1 MRMRRKSNLDERINS
16 SSDFLIAC
24 EHEFTNSL
32 EYIKEKDY
40 IDFKKLFA
48 NDNPIEIDLG
58 CGLGAFLVKKA
69 KQCPNINFIGVEK
82 FSNIIISAI
91 DKIRAENIKNV
102 KFINCRVECIEKFIP
117 NNSIS
122 KIYLNFSNPLNN
134 VSDEKKR
141 LTYKRFLEIYKK
153 ILKENGVIIQKTD
166 NRDFFEYSIESFKQ
180 NGFLVDEIN
189 YDLVSNPVKD
199 NIETEHEKKYILD
212 GRKIH
217 RLKAVLTPF
226 NI

>member
-16 SSDFLIAC
+16 SSDLLIAC

-32 EYIKEKDY
+32 EYIKNKEY
-40 IDFKKLFA
+40 IDFQKLFT
-48 NDNPIEIDLG
+48 NNNPIEIDLG
-58 CGLGAFLVKKA
+58 CGLGTFLLEKA
-69 KQCPNINFIGVEK
+69 KQNPNINFIGVEK
-82 FSNIIISAI
+82 FSNIIIAAI
-91 DKIRAENIKNV
+91 DKIRFENIKNV

-166 NRDFFEYSIESFKQ
+166 NREFFEYSIESFKQ
-180 NGFLVDEIN
+180 NGFIVDEIN
-189 YDLVSNPVKD
+189 YDLVENPVKD

-217 RLKAVLTPF
+217 RLKAIVK
-226 NI
+226 